1 MLRFGRLSIDLGLRK
16 VRYGDKA
23 APEAASTEYLP
34 ASAEES
40 PEEDQEKPLSPVL
53 EVTLEQLMAME

>member
-40 PEEDQEKPLSPVL
+40 PEEPLPLVF